1 MAAWSDWENLM
12 IAAKTWPY
20 PWKDGMRYYFYDQL
34 EPETQ
39 TAIEVARELGD
50 SNCHCHPHP
59 TIDGTWGICE
69 YHKGYDAGVVAQ
81 HPERHEAED
90 G

>member
-1 MAAWSDWENLM
+1 M
-12 IAAKTWPY
+12 IAAKMWPY
-20 PWKDGMRYYFYDQL
+20 PWKDGMKYYFFDQL

-39 TAIEVARELGD
+39 ASIKIARETGNSL
-50 SNCHCHPHP
+50 CHCHPHP
-59 TIDGTWGICE
+59 STEGTWGICE
-69 YHKGYDAGVVAQ
+69 YHKGYDEAVMNL